1 VDSPA
6 IHVAVRSRNA
16 IAGHNHHD
24 QVQRAS
30 LLAKEIIGRIVG
42 CSRLRDLIIRLR
54 LESMNEV
61 REQDGV
67 VDEENW
73 DVNSNDI
80 LNL

>member
-1 VDSPA
+1 MHSPA
-6 IHVAVRSRNA
+6 IHVAVRSRDT
-16 IAGHNHHD
+16 ITSHDHHD
-24 QVQRAS
+24 QIQCAS
-30 LLAKEIIGRIVG
+30 LLTKEIVGGIMG
-42 CSRLRDLIIRLR
+42 CSGLRDLVVWLR

-73 DVNSNDI
+73 DVDSNDI